1 MKFLTVEDQKYL
13 EQNMSLSQFTLIVYF
28 LANIA
33 SFKTQQVDY
42 FSSTK

>member
-13 EQNMSLSQFTLIVYF
+13 EQNIFLSQFELILYF

-33 SFKTQQVDY
+33 SFKTQQVD
-42 FSSTK
+42 